1 MQQSINLL
9 PKQKVSTFILSE
21 LQKANKNTSN
31 FSLYKKAI
39 KKIFKLN
46 TESSHCSY
54 STKNHNFFISGF
66 LVGEASINVSA
77 KKNATSKFGMVL
89 DPEFNI
95 AQHINGICYLYAALS
110 LFNTGKIYFKSG
122 SNATFVYKISNRES
136 LYTKIM
142 PFYEKY
148 VYNFMCET
156 HKQRIKIFSEI
167 LVLFKE
173 KNHTDILFF
182 KNELLPRWDLLRKQK
197 TQSNESF
204 TSLIQAQ
211 LFVDA
216 HVFEKKCKKKSS
228 ETTRDN
234 A

>member
-1 MQQSINLL
+1 MQESINLL
-9 PKQKVSTFILSE
+9 PKHKVSTLILTE

-31 FSLYKKAI
+31 FTLYKKTI
-39 KKIFKLN
+39 KKIFKL
-46 TESSHCSY
+46 TDCSY
-54 STKNHNFFISGF
+54 STKNYKFFVAGF

-77 KKNATSKFGMVL
+77 KKNDTCKFGMVI

-95 AQHINGICYLYAALS
+95 AQHINGICYLYATLS

-136 LYTKIM
+136 LHTKIM
-142 PFYEKY
+142 PFYETY
-148 VYNFMCET
+148 VYNFMSEN
-156 HKQRIKIFSEI
+156 HKQRIKVFNEI
-167 LVLFKE
+167 LVLLK
-173 KNHTDILFF
+173 KKAHTDIFLF
-182 KNELLPRWDLLRKQK
+182 KNELITRWDLLRKQK
-197 TQSNESF
+197 GQSNESF

-216 HVFEKKCKKKSS
+216 HVFEKECKKKSS